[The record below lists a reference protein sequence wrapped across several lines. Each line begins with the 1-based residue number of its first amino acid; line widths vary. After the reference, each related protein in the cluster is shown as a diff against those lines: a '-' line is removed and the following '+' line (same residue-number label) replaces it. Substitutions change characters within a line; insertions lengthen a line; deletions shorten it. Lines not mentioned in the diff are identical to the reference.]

1 MTSLHSIAALLFATS
16 LHAAEPL
23 KLRQWDVA
31 GVRRE
36 ALVHV
41 PARAATNPVPI
52 IFAFH
57 GHGGTMRHAA
67 RVFDLHN
74 HWPDALIVYMQGLN
88 TPGQLTDPQGREPGW
103 QKSLGDQNDRDLKFV
118 DAVLTSL
125 AQEYKIDAKRV
136 YATGH
141 SNGGG
146 FTYLL
151 WGTRADKFA
160 AFAPCA
166 SAASRALPSLKSPKP
181 VLHIAGENDP
191 LVKFDWQR
199 QTIATVRELN
209 ECGVSVPWEL
219 EKRCTIYPSK
229 VGAPVVTFIHR
240 GKHVVPSGAPEVIVK
255 FFKEHSLR

>member
-1 MTSLHSIAALLFATS
+1 LVCGDTIGSIFFAMTSLHSIAALLFATS

-88 TPGQLTDPQGREPGW
+88 TPGQLTDPEGREPGW

-118 DAVLTSL
+118 DAVVFTRRVIRMAAASLTSCG
-125 AQEYKIDAKRV
+125 A
-136 YATGH
+136 
-141 SNGGG
+141 
-146 FTYLL
+146 
-151 WGTRADKFA
+151 RARTNSPRLRH
-160 AFAPCA
+160 APRPRRERC
-166 SAASRALPSLKSPKP
+166 
-181 VLHIAGENDP
+181 LH
-191 LVKFDWQR
+191 
-199 QTIATVRELN
+199 
-209 ECGVSVPWEL
+209 
-219 EKRCTIYPSK
+219 
-229 VGAPVVTFIHR
+229 
-240 GKHVVPSGAPEVIVK
+240 
-255 FFKEHSLR
+255 